1 MKTKLI
7 IAAVLI
13 AVSLVGGCAKQPPA
27 NVNSGQSAN
36 ANVADNATAD
46 SVMPPDEQNK
56 PWKGDF
62 DAMAER
68 RVIRALVVYS
78 KTFYFVDGAE
88 QHGSTYEGLKEF
100 ENVINK
106 QLGTGALKVHVAF
119 IPVTRDQLLPALIEG
134 RGDIA
139 AANLTITGKR
149 SESVDFSDPLMT
161 GVRELVV
168 TGPAA
173 EPIASLD
180 DLGRQRSSRQKIKQ
194 LLREPEPAQR
204 TVQSVGQTADQADA
218 GRRSFRK

>member
-1 MKTKLI
+1 MKVRLI
-7 IAAVLI
+7 IVAVLI
-13 AVSLVGGCAKQPPA
+13 ALSLSGGCSKQPPSNLNA
-27 NVNSGQSAN
+27 GQPAN
-36 ANVADNATAD
+36 ASVADDATAD

-78 KTFYFVDGAE
+78 RFYFVDGAE

-106 QLGTGALKVHVAF
+106 QLGTNALKVHVAF

-139 AANLTITGKR
+139 AANLSITGKR
-149 SESVDFSDPLMT
+149 LESVDFSDPLLT

-168 TGPAA
+168 TGPSA

-180 DLGRQRSSRQKIKQ
+180 DLAGK
-194 LLREPEPAQR
+194 E
-204 TVQSVGQTADQADA
+204 VQSENQAA
-218 GRRSFRK
+218 TTRA